1 MAGRMNG
8 IKLFVDESCR
18 TDYLL
23 CAAVV
28 PVGDITAA
36 RKMMRELKPKNRD
49 RLHMKAETRNR
60 GQIISR
66 FMAAR
71 PISQAHIF
79 TGHLRGTSRT
89 QREVRTECL
98 HALATYAAD
107 NAATRIL
114 VESCSQDKQDR
125 DALIGALAAK
135 GASDRVRVM
144 LDKPT
149 AHELLWAADL
159 VAWAYG
165 VGGAAREAVSP
176 LVTVHTLL

>member
-8 IKLFVDESCR
+8 IELFVDESCR

-125 DALIGALAAK
+125 DALIGAL
-135 GASDRVRVM
+135 GAWGGNTPGGVSCCRPRSAQPVM
-144 LDKPT
+144 N
-149 AHELLWAADL
+149 
-159 VAWAYG
+159 VAISAYRPNPRRKRG
-165 VGGAAREAVSP
+165 IYR
-176 LVTVHTLL
+176 